1 MVTLDCNNP
10 ALARSLN
17 PTRCFNCFYEND
29 LKSGIIDDD
38 SKDTGQEGF
47 DADDAQKIDADAQKI
62 MEDMK
67 KFICQIVYPEPCTNL
82 QLKITLTEDAQKT
95 TVKPKRPKQKRAEK
109 NKNKNKINFM
119 LRPMKR

>member
-1 MVTLDCNNP
+1 MATLDCNNP

-47 DADDAQKIDADAQKI
+47 DADDAQKIMQ
-62 MEDMK
+62 DMK

-95 TVKPKRPKQKRAEK
+95 TVKPKQKRAEK
-109 NKNKNKINFM
+109 NMNKNKINFM

>member
-1 MVTLDCNNP
+1 MVTTLDCNN
-10 ALARSLN
+10 AVLARRLI
-17 PTRCFNCFYEND
+17 PTSFFSFYEND

-38 SKDTGQEGF
+38 PKDTGQEGF
-47 DADDAQKIDADAQKI
+47 DDAQKIDADAQKI

-82 QLKITLTEDAQKT
+82 QLKITLSEDTQKT